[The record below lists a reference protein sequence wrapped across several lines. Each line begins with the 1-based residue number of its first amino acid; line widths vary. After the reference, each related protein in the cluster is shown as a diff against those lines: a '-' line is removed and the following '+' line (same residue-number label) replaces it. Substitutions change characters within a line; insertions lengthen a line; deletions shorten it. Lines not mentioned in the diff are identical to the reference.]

1 MSRSPNLDETYLAPF
16 FEVKG
21 WHAFKFQQE
30 TWQAHTEGRSG
41 LLHAP
46 TGQGKTLAVFLGPL
60 ADRLRRESLDPKTPP
75 ACEVLWL
82 TPLRALAQDSLRAL
96 REPVEHLAPHLKV
109 EARTGDTSSAQRARL
124 RKQLPWCLVTTP
136 ESLSLMLTHADF
148 RDQIA
153 GLKTVIVDEWH
164 ELLGTKRG
172 VQTEL
177 CLARLRAWHPD
188 LRIWGLSATLGNLDE
203 ARETLLGAAFPG
215 SAMISADLNKELV
228 IETLIPQEIERF
240 PWAGHLGTRL
250 VEPVAKAIEAA
261 DTTLLFTNTRSQ
273 TELWFQELLEAR
285 PAWKDELAMHHG
297 SLDREEREK
306 VEQQLRE
313 GSLRCVVCTS
323 SLDLGVDFSPVDQVI
338 QVGSPKGVARLA
350 QRAGRSGHQP
360 GKPSRVLCVPTHA
373 FELIEFDAAREALAR
388 GEIESRTPL
397 SKPLDVLVQHL
408 VTCIIG
414 APIRPADLRQE
425 IQTSRAYCD
434 LSDEEWDWA
443 LGFITTGGQALKN
456 YPQYHKARLE
466 IECLKLDDK
475 RLIQQHRLSIGT
487 ITGDRSVSVQFLGGK
502 RLGTIE
508 ESFITRLKPGS
519 PFIFGGR
526 HLELVRFHKQT
537 ASVRKA
543 TKSQRGH
550 VPIWNG
556 GKMPLSSELSHAIS
570 RCLHDSGPASAER
583 LALEPIL
590 AIQRSKSAL
599 PSDDTLLVEFTR
611 TREGEHLFFYPLAG
625 RLVHEGLGSL
635 VAWRLGQGSRETIHI
650 TQNDYGFSL
659 TARRGLSL
667 DLAKLTEAFDSN
679 NLLDNLLA
687 CMNTAEL
694 ARRQFREIA
703 RVAGLIVPDF
713 PGRQKVK
720 RDLQTSTSLLFE
732 VFQRYDSGNLLL
744 LQSQREILSKQFEI
758 KRLQQVLTS
767 ISQRPFRLMET
778 ERLTPLAFPLW
789 ADRLS
794 ATLPAGDANSRLE
807 AMLTLLNRES
817 GLD

>member
-1 MSRSPNLDETYLAPF
+1 MSRPPNLAETFLAPF
-16 FEVKG
+16 YKAKG
-21 WHAFKFQQE
+21 WHAFEFQQE
-30 TWQAHTEGRSG
+30 TWKAHTEGRSG

-60 ADRLRRESLDPKTPP
+60 ADRLRRESLDPKPP
-75 ACEVLWL
+75 ATCEVLWL
-82 TPLRALAQDSLRAL
+82 TPLRALAQDTLRAL

-109 EARTGDTSSAQRARL
+109 EARTGDTTSSQRAKL

-136 ESLSLMLTHADF
+136 ESLSLMLTHAEF

-177 CLARLRAWHPD
+177 CLARLRSWHPD
-188 LRIWGLSATLGNLDE
+188 LRVWGLSATLGNLDE
-203 ARETLLGAAFPG
+203 ARETLLGSAFPG

-228 IETLIPQEIERF
+228 IETLIPDEIERF

-250 VEPVAKAIEAA
+250 VEPVAKAIESA

-313 GSLRCVVCTS
+313 GTLRCVVCTS

-373 FELIEFDAAREALAR
+373 FELIEFDAAREALIR

-397 SKPLDVLVQHL
+397 LKPLDVLVQHL
-408 VTCIIG
+408 VTCVIG
-414 APIRPADLRQE
+414 APITPADLRQE
-425 IQTSRAYCD
+425 IQTSFAYRD
-434 LSDEEWDWA
+434 LSGEEWDWA
-443 LGFITTGGQALKN
+443 LAFITTGGQALKN
-456 YPQYHKARLE
+456 YPQYHKVHFENDR
-466 IECLKLDDK
+466 LKLDDK
-475 RLIQQHRLSIGT
+475 KLIQQHRLSIGT

-543 TKSQRGH
+543 TKSHRGH

-556 GKMPLSSELSHAIS
+556 GKMPLSSELSHSIS
-570 RCLHDSGPASAER
+570 RCLQDSGTASAER

-590 AIQRSKSAL
+590 AIQRLKSAL

-667 DLAKLTEAFDSN
+667 DLGKLTKAFDSN
-679 NLLDNLLA
+679 NLLDDLMT

-720 RDLQTSTSLLFE
+720 RDLQTSTSLLFD

-767 ISQRPFRLMET
+767 ISQRPFRLIET

-807 AMLTLLNRES
+807 TMLTLLNRES

>member
-1 MSRSPNLDETYLAPF
+1 
-16 FEVKG
+16 
-21 WHAFKFQQE
+21 
-30 TWQAHTEGRSG
+30 
-41 LLHAP
+41 
-46 TGQGKTLAVFLGPL
+46 
-60 ADRLRRESLDPKTPP
+60 
-75 ACEVLWL
+75 
-82 TPLRALAQDSLRAL
+82 
-96 REPVEHLAPHLKV
+96 
-109 EARTGDTSSAQRARL
+109 
-124 RKQLPWCLVTTP
+124 
-136 ESLSLMLTHADF
+136 
-148 RDQIA
+148 
-153 GLKTVIVDEWH
+153 
-164 ELLGTKRG
+164 
-172 VQTEL
+172 
-177 CLARLRAWHPD
+177 
-188 LRIWGLSATLGNLDE
+188 
-203 ARETLLGAAFPG
+203 
-215 SAMISADLNKELV
+215 
-228 IETLIPQEIERF
+228 
-240 PWAGHLGTRL
+240 
-250 VEPVAKAIEAA
+250 
-261 DTTLLFTNTRSQ
+261 
-273 TELWFQELLEAR
+273 
-285 PAWKDELAMHHG
+285 
-297 SLDREEREK
+297 
-306 VEQQLRE
+306 
-313 GSLRCVVCTS
+313 
-323 SLDLGVDFSPVDQVI
+323 DFSPGDQVI
-338 QVGSPKGVARLA
+338 QVGSPKGGARLA

-397 SKPLDVLVQHL
+397 AKPLDVLVQHL
-408 VTCIIG
+408 VTCLIG
-414 APIRPADLRQE
+414 APIRPDDLRRE
-425 IQTSRAYCD
+425 IQTSHAYRD

-456 YPQYHKARLE
+456 YPQYHKACFE
-466 IECLKLDDK
+466 NKCLKLDDK
-475 RLIQQHRLSIGT
+475 KLIQQHRLSIGT

-543 TKSQRGH
+543 TKSHRGH

-570 RCLHDSGPASAER
+570 RCLHDSGSASAER

-635 VAWRLGQGSRETIHI
+635 VAWRLGQGSKETIHI

-667 DLAKLTEAFDSN
+667 DLGKLTQAFDSN
-679 NLLDNLLA
+679 NLLDDLMA

-758 KRLQQVLTS
+758 
-767 ISQRPFRLMET
+767 
-778 ERLTPLAFPLW
+778 
-789 ADRLS
+789 
-794 ATLPAGDANSRLE
+794 NRLE
-807 AMLTLLNRES
+807 QV
-817 GLD
+817 